1 MIGISVIFPSKPA
14 PKPPHRAAFFYY
26 LRSTQEPQVLAFCS
40 SSLVLIVCSSFGEHT
55 ATNWEGGVWYYRH
68 GALKKRKHFTLKIV
82 FLFVVLM

>member
-55 ATNWEGGVWYYRH
+55 ATNWAECGTADTGR
-68 GALKKRKHFTLKIV
+68 LKNVNIL
-82 FLFVVLM
+82 L